1 MLHNKLDIANLNTP
15 IQKLDQLSDALG
27 KNIYIKRDDYT
38 GSEISGN
45 KVRKLEYTMQYV
57 LDHGYDTIITTGA
70 ITSNHARAA
79 AALCAKCN
87 VSCHLVLRGEMAE
100 YEGNLFLDAMLGA
113 HIHIIE
119 PTSSREDAMDKLYK
133 TFEGQGKTPF
143 LIPVGASD
151 WIGTHGYV
159 NAYNEIIKQQDELK
173 VHFDSINVAVGSGG
187 TYAGLWYGQ
196 MINCETTQIIGY
208 AVDQSAHTF
217 KNKVIEIIKQL
228 DETIQSYETITIN
241 DAYIGLGYGK
251 ATDEELQF
259 YIDIAQKEGIILD
272 PTYTGKAFRG
282 LVHEIK
288 SGAYDNQDNILFI
301 HTGGLQGYTQE
312 TRLRLQTMLHKID
325 LSLLK

>member
-70 ITSNHARAA
+70 ITSNHARAT

-259 YIDIAQKEGIILD
+259 YIDIAQK
-272 PTYTGKAFRG
+272 
-282 LVHEIK
+282 
-288 SGAYDNQDNILFI
+288 
-301 HTGGLQGYTQE
+301 
-312 TRLRLQTMLHKID
+312 
-325 LSLLK
+325 

>member
-1 MLHNKLDIANLNTP
+1 
-15 IQKLDQLSDALG
+15 
-27 KNIYIKRDDYT
+27 
-38 GSEISGN
+38 
-45 KVRKLEYTMQYV
+45 
-57 LDHGYDTIITTGA
+57 
-70 ITSNHARAA
+70 
-79 AALCAKCN
+79 
-87 VSCHLVLRGEMAE
+87 MAE

>member
-1 MLHNKLDIANLNTP
+1 MLHNKLDIVNLNTP

-70 ITSNHARAA
+70 ITSNHARAT

-187 TYAGLWYGQ
+187 TYAGLWYG
-196 MINCETTQIIGY
+196 
-208 AVDQSAHTF
+208 
-217 KNKVIEIIKQL
+217 K
-228 DETIQSYETITIN
+228 
-241 DAYIGLGYGK
+241 
-251 ATDEELQF
+251 
-259 YIDIAQKEGIILD
+259 
-272 PTYTGKAFRG
+272 
-282 LVHEIK
+282 
-288 SGAYDNQDNILFI
+288 
-301 HTGGLQGYTQE
+301 
-312 TRLRLQTMLHKID
+312 
-325 LSLLK
+325 

>member
-70 ITSNHARAA
+70 ITSNHARAT

-133 TFEGQGKTPF
+133 TLEGQGKTPF

-159 NAYNEIIKQQDELK
+159 NAYNEIIK
-173 VHFDSINVAVGSGG
+173 
-187 TYAGLWYGQ
+187 
-196 MINCETTQIIGY
+196 
-208 AVDQSAHTF
+208 
-217 KNKVIEIIKQL
+217 
-228 DETIQSYETITIN
+228 
-241 DAYIGLGYGK
+241 
-251 ATDEELQF
+251 
-259 YIDIAQKEGIILD
+259 
-272 PTYTGKAFRG
+272 
-282 LVHEIK
+282 
-288 SGAYDNQDNILFI
+288 
-301 HTGGLQGYTQE
+301 
-312 TRLRLQTMLHKID
+312 
-325 LSLLK
+325 

>member
-1 MLHNKLDIANLNTP
+1 MLHNKLNIANLNTP
-15 IQKLDQLSDALG
+15 IQKLEQLSETLG

-45 KVRKLEYTMQYV
+45 KVRKLEYTIQYV
-57 LDHGYDTIITTGA
+57 LDHGYDTVITTGA
-70 ITSNHARAA
+70 ITSNHARAT
-79 AALCAKCN
+79 AALCAKYN
-87 VSCHLVLRGEMAE
+87 VACHLVLRGDMAE

-133 TFEGQGKTPF
+133 TLEGQGKTPF

-159 NAYNEIIKQQDELK
+159 NAYNEIMKQQDEMK
-173 VHFDSINVAVGSGG
+173 IHFDSINVAVGSGG
-187 TYAGLWYGQ
+187 TYAGLWYGH
-196 MINCETTQIIGY
+196 MVNRTATQIIGY
-208 AVDQSAHTF
+208 AVDQSANAF
-217 KNKVIEIIKQL
+217 KNKVIAIIQNL
-228 DETIQSYETITIN
+228 DETIQSYDTININ

-251 ATDEELQF
+251 ATDEELAF

-272 PTYTGKAFRG
+272 PTYTGKAFKG

-288 SGAYDNQDNILFI
+288 SGAYDNQENILFV
-301 HTGGLQGYTQE
+301 HTGGLQGYTQA
-312 TRLRLQTMLHKID
+312 TRLRLKNMLHQID
-325 LSLLK
+325 HTLTD

>member
-1 MLHNKLDIANLNTP
+1 MLHNKIDIANLNTT

-70 ITSNHARAA
+70 ITSNHARAT

-187 TYAGLWYGQ
+187 TYAG
-196 MINCETTQIIGY
+196 I
-208 AVDQSAHTF
+208 
-217 KNKVIEIIKQL
+217 
-228 DETIQSYETITIN
+228 
-241 DAYIGLGYGK
+241 
-251 ATDEELQF
+251 
-259 YIDIAQKEGIILD
+259 
-272 PTYTGKAFRG
+272 
-282 LVHEIK
+282 
-288 SGAYDNQDNILFI
+288 
-301 HTGGLQGYTQE
+301 
-312 TRLRLQTMLHKID
+312 
-325 LSLLK
+325 